1 MLADRGIYISLSL
14 YLTHILYIYT
24 YIQSIYLYMYFL
36 DKYSIPE
43 SSQLTGY
50 QFLCYNS
57 TAFLLFLYRSP
68 SAVRPADANK

>member
-1 MLADRGIYISLSL
+1 
-14 YLTHILYIYT
+14 
-24 YIQSIYLYMYFL
+24 MYFL
-36 DKYSIPE
+36 NKNSIPE